1 MSGVC
6 VDEVTLP
13 FPKYP
18 LKVVEQ
24 DIRREVGKSNKNLVS
39 QLPKLPRGW
48 GPGRYNAWKAL
59 FKILSIR
66 NYKVKIRAN
75 FI

>member
-6 VDEVTLP
+6 IDEVTLP

-39 QLPKLPRGW
+39 KLPKLPREVG
-48 GPGRYNAWKAL
+48 GQVDIMIGKHYLR
-59 FKILSIR
+59 
-66 NYKVKIRAN
+66 
-75 FI
+75 

>member
-6 VDEVTLP
+6 VDEVIIP

-39 QLPKLPRGW
+39 
-48 GPGRYNAWKAL
+48 
-59 FKILSIR
+59 
-66 NYKVKIRAN
+66 KV
-75 FI
+75 